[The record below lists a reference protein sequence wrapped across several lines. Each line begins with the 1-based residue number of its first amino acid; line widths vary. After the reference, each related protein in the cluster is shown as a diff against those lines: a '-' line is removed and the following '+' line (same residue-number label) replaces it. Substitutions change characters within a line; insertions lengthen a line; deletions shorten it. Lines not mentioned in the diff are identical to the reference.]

1 MITGWNDINKMFEAM
16 LLKGRLDVFYDDLGR
31 SFGVWPELAATGYY
45 PRTNLTDE
53 GENFILIAEL
63 PGIEKDDLQVKIQG
77 NYLEISGVNKLDAPE
92 GYSTHRSERKA
103 TQFTRSFTLPVDVDA
118 GKVTAT
124 LKNGLLTLY
133 LPKAEAVK
141 PLQIAIS

>member
-1 MITGWNDINKMFEAM
+1 MITGWNDINKIFEAM
-16 LLKGRLDVFYDDLGR
+16 LLKGRMDEFYEDLGR
-31 SFGVWPELAATGYY
+31 SFSVWPELAATGYY

-53 GENFILIAEL
+53 GEQFVLIAEL
-63 PGIEKDDLQVKIQG
+63 PGIKKDDLQIKVQG

-103 TQFTRSFTLPVDVDA
+103 TEFTRSFTLPSDVDA

-124 LKNGLLTLY
+124 LRKGLLTLT
-133 LPKAEAVK
+133 LPKAEAAK